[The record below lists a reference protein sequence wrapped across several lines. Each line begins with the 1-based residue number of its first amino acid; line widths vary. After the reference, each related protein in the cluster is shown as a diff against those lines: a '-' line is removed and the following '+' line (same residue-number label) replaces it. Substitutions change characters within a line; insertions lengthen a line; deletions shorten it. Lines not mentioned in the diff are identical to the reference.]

1 MKFTW
6 FHLMPY
12 RYLPDDFKDK
22 YRSVWV
28 DIPRDLYDPKV
39 GHRLYNDYL
48 DQLEFADQMGFDG
61 LGVNE
66 HHQNAY
72 GLMPSPNIMGA
83 AMARRTLP
91 SAAESRCSIYTER
104 AACSASIRFWRS
116 WARTSK

>member
-12 RYLPDDFKDK
+12 RYLPDDFKKK
-22 YRSVWV
+22 YHSVWV

-48 DQLEFADQMGFDG
+48 DQLEFADHMGFDG

-66 HHQNAY
+66 HH
-72 GLMPSPNIMGA
+72 GGGA
-83 AMARRTLP
+83 DPAHAQRQPGRARQLD
-91 SAAESRCSIYTER
+91 R
-104 AACSASIRFWRS
+104 ALQP
-116 WARTSK
+116 ARAGG